1 MLVVFEW
8 WRIHFDCPAIGFP
21 PNIFQEYMD
30 KYGQTMFDVSS
41 DFGPIPPEWKQKTQ
55 EDKEKV

>member
-1 MLVVFEW
+1 MTVLQLVSPF
-8 WRIHFDCPAIGFP
+8 
-21 PNIFQEYMD
+21 NIFQEYMD